1 MILMQM
7 PVPLYHHR
15 TLSECT
21 DSAPPHEPI
30 TELFLLFCFLCQQF
44 VRIVHGVIMFTG
56 AIHAHERACVCG
68 RGGLGC
74 GLKKEGRHWVDEVGS
89 RTRVTIC
96 ENKSERISHNQIYYL
111 FFLKSAV
118 SGSGRQSLLFFTNK
132 VGRKIKVK

>member
-44 VRIVHGVIMFTG
+44 VRIVRGVIMFTG
-56 AIHAHERACVCG
+56 AMHAHERVCVCG

-74 GLKKEGRHWVDEVGS
+74 GLKKEGRDWVDEVGS
-89 RTRVTIC
+89 RTRVRIC
-96 ENKSERISHNQIYYL
+96 ENKSERISDNQIYYL
-111 FFLKSAV
+111 
-118 SGSGRQSLLFFTNK
+118 
-132 VGRKIKVK
+132 